1 MVIFKYELKNHRKY
15 ILSWAFALAICIFM
29 MTPVYYS
36 LFGGAESTSNPLY
49 DTLGKTDFFQS
60 TGVSMEYLTSS
71 LGIYSFLTSFFM
83 VASGIFGLHFGISI
97 HTKEFSE
104 KTSEYLFTK
113 PHARKEIFWAKAFAV
128 FCGSLVVG
136 VFYLFV
142 SFFTM
147 LLFHAG
153 FDFREFFLISFSL
166 VLLTL
171 FFGAF
176 GLLIGIL
183 FSNNRSP
190 LFTAGLII
198 FAEYC
203 TTSFSRIVGNKAISF
218 LSPYSFFGAADIA
231 HSGFY
236 DGMYMVWYIILLAVF
251 LVAAYYIFISKDIKF
266 RS

>member
-104 KTSEYLFTK
+104 KTSEYLQNRMPVKRYFGQK
-113 PHARKEIFWAKAFAV
+113 RLLYSAV
-128 FCGSLVVG
+128 HLWLEYSIYWCHF
-136 VFYLFV
+136 
-142 SFFTM
+142 
-147 LLFHAG
+147 LLCYCFMQV
-153 FDFREFFLISFSL
+153 LISEN
-166 VLLTL
+166 
-171 FFGAF
+171 FF
-176 GLLIGIL
+176 
-183 FSNNRSP
+183 
-190 LFTAGLII
+190 
-198 FAEYC
+198 
-203 TTSFSRIVGNKAISF
+203 
-218 LSPYSFFGAADIA
+218 
-231 HSGFY
+231 
-236 DGMYMVWYIILLAVF
+236 
-251 LVAAYYIFISKDIKF
+251 
-266 RS
+266 